1 MRNEPADLTDVTSNS
16 NQVNDVKF
24 AEIPQ
29 RSLGRQGLQ
38 VSALGLGCM
47 GMGDAYGVVGY
58 S

>member
-16 NQVNDVKF
+16 NKVNDVKF

-58 S
+58 